1 MPKLDLRNGAPEG
14 GFVMFHRF
22 MGWVRIHQGRVL
34 LLMAMLVLVVLIE
47 SRTAGS
53 AVPAAESTAH
63 HAGRWTPYAV
73 GLGIGLLSCL
83 SFVVSNRPIG
93 VSTAY
98 AQTSGLIGRAVVGSR
113 VDEMPY
119 YRTVRP
125 EIGWEWMLAI
135 GVLLGGF
142 VSAVLSGDIRLE
154 AVPPL
159 WSREFGAGVGWR
171 WLAAAMGGV
180 LLGVGSRWAGGCTSG
195 HGISGTLQLVAGSWL
210 AVVCF
215 FIGGVATAF
224 LLY

>member
-1 MPKLDLRNGAPEG
+1 
-14 GFVMFHRF
+14 MFYRVRD
-22 MGWVRIHQGRVL
+22 WVRLNQGRVL
-34 LLMAMLVLVVLIE
+34 LLTVILVPVVLIG
-47 SRTAGS
+47 SGTAES

-63 HAGRWTPYAV
+63 HAGRWSPYAV

-98 AQTSGLIGRAVVGSR
+98 AQTSGMIGRAVVGSR
-113 VDEMPY
+113 VDKMPY
-119 YRTVRP
+119 YRAVRP
-125 EIGWEWMLAI
+125 EIGWEWMLAV

-154 AVPPL
+154 AVPQL
-159 WSREFGAGVGWR
+159 WAREFGAGVGWR
-171 WLAAAMGGV
+171 WLAAVLGGF
-180 LLGVGSRWAGGCTSG
+180 LLGAGSRWAGGCTSG